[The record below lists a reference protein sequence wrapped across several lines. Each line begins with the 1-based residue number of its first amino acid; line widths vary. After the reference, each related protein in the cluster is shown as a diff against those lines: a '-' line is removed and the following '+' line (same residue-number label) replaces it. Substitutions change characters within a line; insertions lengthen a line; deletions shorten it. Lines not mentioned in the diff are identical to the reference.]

1 MPACLQLVSYGR
13 GGASGRVTAEEAEEV
28 GGRHLRGSVQNEE
41 LDLGAWGEDPW
52 VRVHTGLAE
61 FSVQKPHQT
70 ASSQPLINSGPGG
83 PMLSSAL
90 LGHLH

>member
-41 LDLGAWGEDPW
+41 WIWGAGEKT
-52 VRVHTGLAE
+52 RG
-61 FSVQKPHQT
+61 
-70 ASSQPLINSGPGG
+70 
-83 PMLSSAL
+83 
-90 LGHLH
+90 